1 MRSALFVS
9 VLAVLGACGDD
20 GGSSGTADAGID
32 SSVIDGGADA
42 AIDAPPAST
51 FTLTSPTITEG
62 MTIPVVH
69 TCDGANTS
77 PALTWTNPPVGTMS
91 FAIVFTDKT
100 NGLIHSVIYDI
111 PATLTGLPA
120 DVDKVYAPPD
130 VAGAHQTTAYPQ
142 QNPPRGY
149 LGPCP
154 PLADPAHTYEFML
167 YAINAATLPGTTM
180 ATTRAQA
187 RTAILA
193 NDLGMVA
200 LTGTVDRN

>member
-1 MRSALFVS
+1 MRSARVVC
-9 VLAVLGACGDD
+9 VLALAACGDD
-20 GGSSGTADAGID
+20 GGSPGTGDAGID
-32 SSVIDGGADA
+32 SAVIDSAVDA
-42 AIDAPPAST
+42 AIDARPGVFS
-51 FTLTSPTITEG
+51 LTSPTIAMG
-62 MTIPVVH
+62 MPIPLVH

-77 PALTWTNPPVGTMS
+77 PALAWTNPPAGTMS
-91 FAIVFTDKT
+91 FAIIFTDKT

-130 VAGAHQTTAYPQ
+130 VLGAHQTTAYPQ

-154 PLADPAHTYEFML
+154 PAADAAHTYEFML
-167 YAINAATLPGTTM
+167 YAINAPLLPTAVM
-180 ATTRAQA
+180 NTTRAEA

-193 NDLGMVA
+193 NDIGMVA
-200 LTGTVDRN
+200 LTGTVDRS

>member
-1 MRSALFVS
+1 MRSALFVG
-9 VLAVLGACGDD
+9 VLALAACGDD
-20 GGSSGTADAGID
+20 GGSPGTADAGID
-32 SSVIDGGADA
+32 SAVIDGSV
-42 AIDAPPAST
+42 DAPVDAPSGV
-51 FTLTSPTITEG
+51 FTLTSPTITMG
-62 MTIPVVH
+62 MPFPVVH
-69 TCDGANTS
+69 MCDGANTS
-77 PALTWTNPPVGTMS
+77 PALNWTNPPAGTMS
-91 FAIVFTDKT
+91 FAVVLTDKT

-154 PLADPAHTYEFML
+154 PPADAAHTYEFML
-167 YAINAATLPGTTM
+167 YAINAAILPGSAMNTGRM
-180 ATTRAQA
+180 AALA
-187 RTAILA
+187 AIQA

-200 LTGTVDRN
+200 LTATADR